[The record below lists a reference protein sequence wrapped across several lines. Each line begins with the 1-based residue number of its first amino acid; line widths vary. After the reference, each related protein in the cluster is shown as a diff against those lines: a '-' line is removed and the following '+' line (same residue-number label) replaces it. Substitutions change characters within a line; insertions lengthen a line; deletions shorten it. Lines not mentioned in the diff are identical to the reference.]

1 MLTGKLRNML
11 KWVGEEKTVE
21 AIIIEVHG
29 ITTAPATPTTL
40 TTSNKPLREPCSYLL
55 VTSEEVI
62 RTVKHERGTKY
73 PLPPPRSLPNPGD
86 KLYNA
91 RIILNCFWSIPRS
104 EELIR
109 SVRDLLGE
117 LDNALRPREV
127 FAKIIYT
134 DGSVEYVSL

>member
-1 MLTGKLRNML
+1 MLAGKLRSML
-11 KWVGEEKTVE
+11 KWGGEEKTVE
-21 AIIIEVHG
+21 TIIIEVRG
-29 ITTAPATPTTL
+29 VTTVPTKPPRL
-40 TTSNKPLREPCSYLL
+40 DNKPLKEPCSYLL

-62 RTVKHERGTKY
+62 RTVKHERGGRY
-73 PLPPPRSLPNPGD
+73 PLPPPRGLPNPGD

-91 RIILNCFWSIPRS
+91 RIMLDCFLSIPRS

-134 DGSVEYVSL
+134 DGGVEYVSL

>member
-1 MLTGKLRNML
+1 MLAGKLRNMF

-29 ITTAPATPTTL
+29 VTTAPTIPPRL
-40 TTSNKPLREPCSYLL
+40 DNKPLNGPCEYLII
-55 VTSEEVI
+55 TSEEVI
-62 RTVKHERGTKY
+62 KTVKHERGTKY
-73 PLPPPRSLPNPGD
+73 PLPPPRSLPSPGD

-91 RIILNCFWSIPRS
+91 RIMLDCFWDVQRS

-109 SVRDLLGE
+109 SVRDLLGRV
-117 LDNALRPREV
+117 DNAFKPREV

>member
-1 MLTGKLRNML
+1 MLAGKLRNMF

-21 AIIIEVHG
+21 DIIIEVHG
-29 ITTAPATPTTL
+29 ITTVPTIPPRL
-40 TTSNKPLREPCSYLL
+40 DNKPLNGPCEYLII
-55 VTSEEVI
+55 TSEEVI
-62 RTVKHERGTKY
+62 KTVKHEQGTRY
-73 PLPPPRSLPNPGD
+73 PLPPPRSLPSPGD

-91 RIILNCFWSIPRS
+91 RIMLDCFWDIPRS

-117 LDNALRPREV
+117 LDNALKPREA

-134 DGSVEYVSL
+134 DGSVEYVNL

>member
-1 MLTGKLRNML
+1 MLAGKLRNMF
-11 KWVGEEKTVE
+11 KWDRGERTVDT
-21 AIIIEVHG
+21 IIIEVHG
-29 ITTAPATPTTL
+29 VTTVPTIPPRL
-40 TTSNKPLREPCSYLL
+40 DNKPLNEPCEYLII
-55 VTSEEVI
+55 TSEEVI
-62 RTVKHERGTKY
+62 KTVKHERGTEY

-91 RIILNCFWSIPRS
+91 RIMLDCFWSIPRS

-117 LDNALRPREV
+117 VDNALKPREA

>member
-1 MLTGKLRNML
+1 MLAGKLRNMF

-21 AIIIEVHG
+21 AIIIEAHG

-40 TTSNKPLREPCSYLL
+40 TTSNKPLKEPCSYLL

-62 RTVKHERGTKY
+62 RTVKHERGTGY

-86 KLYNA
+86 KLYNT
-91 RIILNCFWSIPRS
+91 RIMLDCFWDIPRS
-104 EELIR
+104 EGLIR

-117 LDNALRPREV
+117 LDNALKPREV